1 MENDGDDNTVTLV
14 RSGIP
19 DVYMCKYI
27 YDGRVVVVYLCATK
41 TASCGRRSERPR
53 KVFCFFE
60 KINVYMKKRRKKQT
74 THDEQED
81 DT

>member
-53 KVFCFFE
+53 KVFCFF
-60 KINVYMKKRRKKQT
+60 
-74 THDEQED
+74 
-81 DT
+81 